1 MKAVVLIVGVLTGA
15 MFFTSLIVTTRLTGT
30 LNPAETVKLIGEPYE
45 ESSDFSNTVESY
57 MLQVLEQFQLKTLF
71 ESDGAYNPD
80 KVIDVMSYFG
90 ASGAD
95 AENHSGLVYRLS
107 DLIEW
112 SKAYSVESGGVYDKN
127 AVIVLPLLLLSAVAL
142 PLAALPPYG
151 CGTPLAGAALP
162 IL

>member
-90 ASGAD
+90 ASEQTLKIIPD
-95 AENHSGLVYRLS
+95 WYTDCR
-107 DLIEW
+107 I
-112 SKAYSVESGGVYDKN
+112 
-127 AVIVLPLLLLSAVAL
+127 
-142 PLAALPPYG
+142 
-151 CGTPLAGAALP
+151 
-162 IL
+162 

>member
-1 MKAVVLIVGVLTGA
+1 MVQKDCDESGRPDRRRVNRSDVFHISYSNNGVP
-15 MFFTSLIVTTRLTGT
+15 TGT

-112 SKAYSVESGGVYDKN
+112 SKAYSV
-127 AVIVLPLLLLSAVAL
+127 
-142 PLAALPPYG
+142 
-151 CGTPLAGAALP
+151 
-162 IL
+162 